1 MSDVDETIK
10 RLSTRKGVEG
20 IVILNEEGLTI
31 RSTLD
36 ADLTKKYASQIYPL
50 VGKSKTAVE
59 DVDPEN
65 EMTFL
70 RIRTKKHE
78 LMISPDKEYTMIV
91 VQNHYETQ

>member
-20 IVILNEEGLTI
+20 IVILNDEGLTI

-36 ADLTKKYASQIYPL
+36 AELTKKYATYVYPL
-50 VGKSKTAVE
+50 VGKSKSSVSE
-59 DVDPEN
+59 IDPEN
-65 EMTFL
+65 ELTFL

-91 VQNHYETQ
+91 VQNHHESQ